1 MLQFLGLEMPMLLM
15 ALSAVFTFGAVILA
29 LKLFK
34 NKLPVDGGR
43 DFAFNGKLS
52 KGKQRG
58 AGIVFICVFII
69 SSLIFIKPSV
79 ELGMYYALIFL
90 GMLSG
95 YLDDASKVPWGE
107 YKKGAIDLVICLLTS
122 AAFVWKNPEL
132 LSVNF
137 GFFDLKLHWAV
148 FLVISTVFLWM
159 MINATNCSDGIDG
172 FCGSLSVN
180 SIVFIILMAG
190 ALGTGETTKIT
201 SLGAIMIFAI
211 IAYLWYNAE
220 PSTMMMGDA
229 GSRAIGLF
237 LGILVLKSGNI
248 LFAVPLCFVLLLD
261 GLIGIFKV
269 SVTRFLKIKVLKNIR
284 TPLHDHF
291 RKNKGWSNTQT
302 IYRLNIIQ
310 ALISFVTLM
319 LVKM

>member
-1 MLQFLGLEMPMLLM
+1 MPMLLL
-15 ALSAVFTFGAVILA
+15 ALCAAFTFGAVILA

-34 NKLPVDGGR
+34 SKLPVDGGR

-69 SSLIFIKPSV
+69 ASLLFIKPSI
-79 ELGMYYALIFL
+79 ELGMYYAVIFL

-122 AAFVWKNPEL
+122 GAFVWKNPNL
-132 LSVNF
+132 LSLF
-137 GFFDLKLHWAV
+137 GFKLPWYV
-148 FLVISTVFLWM
+148 FLAISTVFLWM

-180 SIVFIILMAG
+180 STIFIAV
-190 ALGTGETTKIT
+190 ACAVLGMSSEIT
-201 SLGAIMIFAI
+201 NLSVIMIFAI

-237 LGILVLKSGNI
+237 LGILILKSGNI
-248 LFAVPLCFVLLLD
+248 LLAIPFCFILLLD

-291 RKNKGWSNTQT
+291 RKNKGWSNSQT

-310 ALISFVTLM
+310 ALISFCTLM
-319 LVKM
+319 VLKTLK

>member
-1 MLQFLGLEMPMLLM
+1 MLEYLGIEMPMLML
-15 ALSAVFTFGAVILA
+15 AISAAFTFGAVILS

-34 NKLPVDGGR
+34 SKLPVDGGR

-58 AGIVFICVFII
+58 AGIVFICVFILA
-69 SSLIFIKPSV
+69 SLLFIKPSI
-79 ELGMYYALIFL
+79 ELGMYYAVIFL

-122 AAFVWKNPEL
+122 GAFVWKNPDL
-132 LSVNF
+132 LSLF
-137 GFFDLKLHWAV
+137 GFKLPWYV
-148 FLVISTVFLWM
+148 FLAGSTVFLWM

-180 SIVFIILMAG
+180 STIFIAIACA
-190 ALGTGETTKIT
+190 ALGMSSEIT
-201 SLGAIMIFAI
+201 ALSVVMIFAI

-237 LGILVLKSGNI
+237 LGIIVLKSGNI
-248 LFAVPLCFVLLLD
+248 LLAIPFCFILLLD

-269 SVTRFLKIKVLKNIR
+269 SVTRFLKIKILKNIR

-291 RKNKGWSNTQT
+291 RKNKSWSNSQT

-310 ALISFVTLM
+310 ALISFCTLM
-319 LVKM
+319 VLKTLK

>member
-1 MLQFLGLEMPMLLM
+1 MLEYLGIEMPMLML
-15 ALSAVFTFGAVILA
+15 AISAAFTFGAVILS

-34 NKLPVDGGR
+34 SKLPVDGGR

-69 SSLIFIKPSV
+69 SSVLFIKPSI
-79 ELGMYYALIFL
+79 ELGMYYAVIFL

-107 YKKGAIDLVICLLTS
+107 YKKGAIDLIICLLTS
-122 AAFVWKNPEL
+122 GAFVWKNPDL
-132 LSVNF
+132 LSLF
-137 GFFDLKLHWAV
+137 GFKLPWYV
-148 FLVISTVFLWM
+148 FLAGSTVFLWM

-180 SIVFIILMAG
+180 STIFIAIACA
-190 ALGTGETTKIT
+190 ALGMSSEIT
-201 SLGAIMIFAI
+201 ALSVVMIFAI

-237 LGILVLKSGNI
+237 LGIIVLKSGNI
-248 LFAVPLCFVLLLD
+248 LLAIPFCFILLLD

-269 SVTRFLKIKVLKNIR
+269 SVTRFLKIKILKNIR

-291 RKNKGWSNTQT
+291 RKNKSWSNSQT

-310 ALISFVTLM
+310 ALISFCTLM
-319 LVKM
+319 VLKTLK

>member
-1 MLQFLGLEMPMLLM
+1 MLSSLLQSNLQMLL
-15 ALSAVFTFGAVILA
+15 SVVFVFGGVLLA

-34 NKLPVDGGR
+34 SKLPVDGGR

-52 KGKQRG
+52 AGKQRG
-58 AGIVFICVFII
+58 AGIVFICVFILA
-69 SSLIFIKPSV
+69 SLLFV
-79 ELGMYYALIFL
+79 EITLENVLYYVMVFFA
-90 GMLSG
+90 MLSG
-95 YLDDASKVPWGE
+95 YLDDKSEKPWGE
-107 YKKGAIDLVICLLTS
+107 YKKGAIDLIICLLTS
-122 AAFVWKNPEL
+122 AAFVWQNSGNHFL
-132 LSVNF
+132 DI
-137 GFFDLKLHWAV
+137 GFYEIKVHWAV

-180 SIVFIILMAG
+180 SIIFIAVAYKLLGKTNDMSSLAVIMVF
-190 ALGTGETTKIT
+190 
-201 SLGAIMIFAI
+201 AIM
-211 IAYLWYNAE
+211 AYLWFNAE

-237 LGILVLKSGNI
+237 LGIMLLKSGNI
-248 LFAVPLCFVLLLD
+248 LLAIPLCFVLLLD

-291 RKNKGWSNTQT
+291 RKNMGWSNSQT
-302 IYRLNIIQ
+302 IYRLNIVQ
-310 ALISFVTLM
+310 GVISFCAL
-319 LVKM
+319 LLIKM

>member
-1 MLQFLGLEMPMLLM
+1 MLTAFINNSVLLTFLSVVLAFGGVLL
-15 ALSAVFTFGAVILA
+15 S

-58 AGIVFICVFII
+58 AGIVFVYVFII
-69 SSLIFIKPSV
+69 ASLLFVEITLEMIF
-79 ELGMYYALIFL
+79 YYIVLFL

-95 YLDDASKVPWGE
+95 YLDDRAKKPWGE
-107 YKKGAIDLVICLLTS
+107 YKKGAIDLVICALTS
-122 AAFVWKNPEL
+122 GAYIYGNADN
-132 LSVNF
+132 LSLSF
-137 GFFDLKLHWAV
+137 GFFEFELHWAV
-148 FLVISTVFLWM
+148 FLAVSTVFLWF

-172 FCGSLSVN
+172 FCGSLSIN
-180 SIVFIILMAG
+180 SIIFITLACKLMGVGGDMG
-190 ALGTGETTKIT
+190 ALSI
-201 SLGAIMIFAI
+201 IMVFAVM
-211 IAYLWYNAE
+211 AYLWFNAE

-229 GSRAIGLF
+229 GSRALGLF
-237 LGILVLKSGNI
+237 LGILLLKSGNM
-248 LFAVPLCFVLLLD
+248 LLCIPFCLVLLVD

-291 RKNKGWSNTQT
+291 RKNMGWSNSQT

-310 ALISFVTLM
+310 GVVSFCALLLLT
-319 LVKM
+319 K

>member
-1 MLQFLGLEMPMLLM
+1 MLEYLGIEMPMLML
-15 ALSAVFTFGAVILA
+15 AISAAFTFGAVILS

-34 NKLPVDGGR
+34 SKLPVDGGR

-69 SSLIFIKPSV
+69 SSLLFIKPSI
-79 ELGMYYALIFL
+79 ELGMYYAVIFL

-122 AAFVWKNPEL
+122 GAFVWKNPDL
-132 LSVNF
+132 LSLF
-137 GFFDLKLHWAV
+137 GFKLPWYV
-148 FLVISTVFLWM
+148 FLAISTVFLWM

-180 SIVFIILMAG
+180 STIFIAIACA
-190 ALGTGETTKIT
+190 ALGMSSEIT
-201 SLGAIMIFAI
+201 ALSVIMIFAI

-237 LGILVLKSGNI
+237 LGIIVLKSGNI
-248 LFAVPLCFVLLLD
+248 LLAIPFCFILLLD

-269 SVTRFLKIKVLKNIR
+269 SVTRFLKIKILKNIR

-291 RKNKGWSNTQT
+291 RKNKSWSNSQT

-310 ALISFVTLM
+310 ALISFCTLM
-319 LVKM
+319 VLKTLK

>member
-1 MLQFLGLEMPMLLM
+1 MLEYLGIEMPMLML
-15 ALSAVFTFGAVILA
+15 AISAAFTFGAVILS

-34 NKLPVDGGR
+34 SKLPVDGGR

-58 AGIVFICVFII
+58 AGIIFICVFII
-69 SSLIFIKPSV
+69 SSLLFIKPSI
-79 ELGMYYALIFL
+79 ELGMYYVVIFL

-122 AAFVWKNPEL
+122 GAFVWKNPDL
-132 LSVNF
+132 LSLF
-137 GFFDLKLHWAV
+137 GFKLPWYV
-148 FLVISTVFLWM
+148 FLAIPTVFLWM

-180 SIVFIILMAG
+180 STIFIAIACA
-190 ALGTGETTKIT
+190 ALGMSSEIT
-201 SLGAIMIFAI
+201 ALSVVMIFAI

-237 LGILVLKSGNI
+237 LGIIILKSGNI
-248 LFAVPLCFVLLLD
+248 LLAVPFCFILLLD

-291 RKNKGWSNTQT
+291 RKNKSWSNSQT

-310 ALISFVTLM
+310 ALISFCTLM
-319 LVKM
+319 VLKTLK

>member
-1 MLQFLGLEMPMLLM
+1 MLGSVLHTDLCMLI
-15 ALSAVFTFGAVILA
+15 SAVFTFGAVILA

-58 AGIVFICVFII
+58 AGIVFICVFIL
-69 SSLIFIKPSV
+69 SSLLFVNFSV
-79 ELGMYYALIFL
+79 ENIMYYAVIFL

-122 AAFVWKNPEL
+122 GAFVWKNPEL
-132 LSVNF
+132 LSLDF
-137 GFFDLKLHWAV
+137 GFYELKLHWAI
-148 FLVISTVFLWM
+148 FLALSTVFLWM

-172 FCGSLSVN
+172 FCGSLSIN
-180 SIVFIILMAG
+180 SIIFITAVCSV
-190 ALGTGETTKIT
+190 LGTGSEMKNM
-201 SLGAIMIFAI
+201 SVIMIFAI
-211 IAYLWYNAE
+211 LAYLWYNAE

-237 LGILVLKSGNI
+237 LGVMILKSGNALLAI
-248 LFAVPLCFVLLLD
+248 PLCFMLMLD

-269 SVTRFLKIKVLKNIR
+269 SVTRFLKIKVLKNVR

-302 IYRLNIIQ
+302 IFRFQIVQ
-310 ALISFVTLM
+310 SLISFCALLLIKTL
-319 LVKM
+319 K

>member
-1 MLQFLGLEMPMLLM
+1 
-15 ALSAVFTFGAVILA
+15 
-29 LKLFK
+29 
-34 NKLPVDGGR
+34 
-43 DFAFNGKLS
+43 
-52 KGKQRG
+52 
-58 AGIVFICVFII
+58 
-69 SSLIFIKPSV
+69 
-79 ELGMYYALIFL
+79 MYYAVIFL

-107 YKKGAIDLVICLLTS
+107 YKKGAIDLIICLLTS
-122 AAFVWKNPEL
+122 GAFVWKNPDL
-132 LSVNF
+132 LSLF
-137 GFFDLKLHWAV
+137 GFKLPWYV
-148 FLVISTVFLWM
+148 FLAISTVFLWM

-180 SIVFIILMAG
+180 STIFIAIACA
-190 ALGTGETTKIT
+190 ALGMSSEIT
-201 SLGAIMIFAI
+201 ALSVVMIFAI

-237 LGILVLKSGNI
+237 LGIIVLKSGNI
-248 LFAVPLCFVLLLD
+248 LLAIPFCFILLLD

-269 SVTRFLKIKVLKNIR
+269 SVTRFLKIKILKNIR

-291 RKNKGWSNTQT
+291 RKNKSWSNSQT

-310 ALISFVTLM
+310 ALISFCTLM
-319 LVKM
+319 VLKTLK

>member
-1 MLQFLGLEMPMLLM
+1 MLQYLGLEMPMLLL
-15 ALSAVFTFGAVILA
+15 ALSAIFTFGAVIIS

-58 AGIVFICVFII
+58 AGIVFICVFIL
-69 SSLIFIKPSV
+69 SSLIFIKPSI
-79 ELGMYYALIFL
+79 ELGMYYAVIFF

-122 AAFVWKNPEL
+122 GAFVWKNPDL
-132 LSVNF
+132 LNLF
-137 GFFDLKLHWAV
+137 GFSIPWYV
-148 FLVISTVFLWM
+148 FLAISTVFLWM

-180 SIVFIILMAG
+180 SIIFIVLTAC
-190 ALGTGETTKIT
+190 ALGTGEEIK

-237 LGILVLKSGNI
+237 LGIIVLKSGNI
-248 LFAVPLCFVLLLD
+248 LLAIPLCFVLLLD

-269 SVTRFLKIKVLKNIR
+269 SVTRFLKIKILKNIR

-291 RKNKGWSNTQT
+291 RKNKDWSNTQT

-310 ALISFVTLM
+310 GLISFVAYAV
-319 LVKM
+319 VKMLK

>member
-1 MLQFLGLEMPMLLM
+1 MLEYLGIEMPMLML
-15 ALSAVFTFGAVILA
+15 AISAAFTFGAVILS

-34 NKLPVDGGR
+34 SKLPVDGGR

-69 SSLIFIKPSV
+69 SSLLFIKPSI
-79 ELGMYYALIFL
+79 ELGMYYVVIFL
-90 GMLSG
+90 GLLSG

-107 YKKGAIDLVICLLTS
+107 YKKGAIDLIICLLTS
-122 AAFVWKNPEL
+122 GAFVWKNPDL
-132 LSVNF
+132 LSLF
-137 GFFDLKLHWAV
+137 GFKLPWYV
-148 FLVISTVFLWM
+148 FLAISTVFLWM

-180 SIVFIILMAG
+180 STIFIAIACA
-190 ALGTGETTKIT
+190 ALGMSSEIT
-201 SLGAIMIFAI
+201 ALSVVMIFAI

-237 LGILVLKSGNI
+237 LGIIVLKSGNI
-248 LFAVPLCFVLLLD
+248 LLAIPFCFILLLD

-269 SVTRFLKIKVLKNIR
+269 SVTRFLKIKILKNIR

-291 RKNKGWSNTQT
+291 RKNKSWSNSQT

-310 ALISFVTLM
+310 ALISFCTLM
-319 LVKM
+319 VLKTLK

>member
-1 MLQFLGLEMPMLLM
+1 MLQYLNFDKPMLML
-15 ALSAVFTFGAVILA
+15 ALAAAFTFGAVILS

-34 NKLPVDGGR
+34 SKLPVDGGR

-58 AGIVFICVFII
+58 AGIVFICVFILA
-69 SSLIFIKPSV
+69 SLLFIKPSI
-79 ELGMYYALIFL
+79 ELGMYYAVIFL

-122 AAFVWKNPEL
+122 GAFVWKNPDL
-132 LSVNF
+132 LSLF
-137 GFFDLKLHWAV
+137 GFNIPWYV
-148 FLVISTVFLWM
+148 FLAISTVFLWM

-180 SIVFIILMAG
+180 STIFIAVACA
-190 ALGTGETTKIT
+190 ALGMSSEIT
-201 SLGAIMIFAI
+201 ALSVIMIFAI

-237 LGILVLKSGNI
+237 LGILILKSGNI
-248 LFAVPLCFVLLLD
+248 LLAIPFCFILLLD

-269 SVTRFLKIKVLKNIR
+269 SVTRFLKIKILKNIR

-291 RKNKGWSNTQT
+291 RKNKSWSNSQT

-310 ALISFVTLM
+310 ALISFCTLM
-319 LVKM
+319 VLKTLK

>member
-1 MLQFLGLEMPMLLM
+1 MLNSLLPLNWLTVISVVLSLGG
-15 ALSAVFTFGAVILA
+15 VFAA

-52 KGKQRG
+52 AGKKRG
-58 AGIVFICVFII
+58 AGIVFICVFILV
-69 SSLIFIKPSV
+69 SLICV
-79 ELGMYYALIFL
+79 EINIQNILYYVMIFL
-90 GMLSG
+90 AMLSG
-95 YLDDASKVPWGE
+95 YLDDASEKPWNE

-122 AAFVWKNPEL
+122 AAFVWQNGGVL
-132 LSVNF
+132 NLNF
-137 GFFDLKLHWAV
+137 GFFGFNMHWAL
-148 FLVISTVFLWM
+148 FILFSTVFLWM

-172 FCGSLSVN
+172 FCGSLSIN
-180 SIVFIILMAG
+180 SIIFIAIACKFMAKDSEVSQL
-190 ALGTGETTKIT
+190 AV
-201 SLGAIMIFAI
+201 IMIFSI
-211 IAYLWYNAE
+211 MAYLWYNAE
-220 PSTMMMGDA
+220 PSSMMMGDA

-237 LGILVLKSGNI
+237 LGIIVLESGNM
-248 LFAVPLCFVLLLD
+248 LLAVPLCFVLLLD

-291 RKNKGWSNTQT
+291 RKNKGWSNSQT

-310 ALISFVTLM
+310 GAISFCTL
-319 LVKM
+319 LLIK

>member
-1 MLQFLGLEMPMLLM
+1 MLEYLGIEMPMLML
-15 ALSAVFTFGAVILA
+15 AISAAFTFGAVILS

-34 NKLPVDGGR
+34 SKLPVDGGR

-69 SSLIFIKPSV
+69 SSLLFIKPSL
-79 ELGMYYALIFL
+79 ELGMYYAVIFL

-107 YKKGAIDLVICLLTS
+107 YKKGAIDLIICLLTS
-122 AAFVWKNPEL
+122 GAFVWKNPDL
-132 LSVNF
+132 LSLF
-137 GFFDLKLHWAV
+137 GFKLPWYV
-148 FLVISTVFLWM
+148 FLAISTVFLWM
-159 MINATNCSDGIDG
+159 MINATNCSDGSDG

-180 SIVFIILMAG
+180 STIFIAIACA
-190 ALGTGETTKIT
+190 ALGMSSEIT
-201 SLGAIMIFAI
+201 ALSVVMIFAI

-237 LGILVLKSGNI
+237 LGVIILKSGNI
-248 LFAVPLCFVLLLD
+248 LLAIPFCFILLLD

-269 SVTRFLKIKVLKNIR
+269 SVTRFLKIKILKNIR

-291 RKNKGWSNTQT
+291 RKNKSWSNSQT

-310 ALISFVTLM
+310 ALISFCTLM
-319 LVKM
+319 VLKTLK

>member
-1 MLQFLGLEMPMLLM
+1 MLEYLGIEMPMLML
-15 ALSAVFTFGAVILA
+15 AISAAFTFGAVILS

-34 NKLPVDGGR
+34 SKLPVDGGR

-69 SSLIFIKPSV
+69 SSLLFIKPSL
-79 ELGMYYALIFL
+79 ELGMYYAVIFL

-107 YKKGAIDLVICLLTS
+107 YKKGAIDLIICLLTS
-122 AAFVWKNPEL
+122 GAFVWKNPDL
-132 LSVNF
+132 LSLF
-137 GFFDLKLHWAV
+137 GFKLPWYV
-148 FLVISTVFLWM
+148 FLAISTVFLWM

-180 SIVFIILMAG
+180 STIFIAIACA
-190 ALGTGETTKIT
+190 ALGMSSEIT
-201 SLGAIMIFAI
+201 ALSVVMIFAI

-237 LGILVLKSGNI
+237 LGIIVLKSGNI
-248 LFAVPLCFVLLLD
+248 LLAIPFCFILLLD

-269 SVTRFLKIKVLKNIR
+269 SVTRFLKIKILKNIR

-291 RKNKGWSNTQT
+291 RKNKSWSNSQT

-310 ALISFVTLM
+310 ALISFCTLM
-319 LVKM
+319 VLKTLK

>member
-1 MLQFLGLEMPMLLM
+1 MLEYLGIEMPMLML
-15 ALSAVFTFGAVILA
+15 AISAAFTFGAVILS

-34 NKLPVDGGR
+34 SKLPVDGGR

-69 SSLIFIKPSV
+69 SSLLFIKPSI
-79 ELGMYYALIFL
+79 ELGMYYAVIFL

-107 YKKGAIDLVICLLTS
+107 YKKGAIDLIICLLTS
-122 AAFVWKNPEL
+122 GAFVWKNPDL
-132 LSVNF
+132 LSLF
-137 GFFDLKLHWAV
+137 GFKLPWYV
-148 FLVISTVFLWM
+148 FLAISTVFLWM

-180 SIVFIILMAG
+180 STIFIAIACA
-190 ALGTGETTKIT
+190 ALGMSSEIT
-201 SLGAIMIFAI
+201 ALSVVMIFAI

-237 LGILVLKSGNI
+237 LGIIVLKSGNI
-248 LFAVPLCFVLLLD
+248 LLAIPFCFILLLD

-269 SVTRFLKIKVLKNIR
+269 SVTRFLKIKILKNIR

-291 RKNKGWSNTQT
+291 RKNKSWSNSQT

-310 ALISFVTLM
+310 ALISFCTLM
-319 LVKM
+319 VLKTLK

>member
-1 MLQFLGLEMPMLLM
+1 MLSSLLYPN
-15 ALSAVFTFGAVILA
+15 LNTILAVIFSFGGVLLA

-52 KGKQRG
+52 AGKQRG
-58 AGIVFICVFII
+58 AGIVFICVFILA
-69 SSLIFIKPSV
+69 SLLFVGITLENVF
-79 ELGMYYALIFL
+79 YYILVFFA
-90 GMLSG
+90 MLSG
-95 YLDDASKVPWGE
+95 YLDDRAEKPWGE

-122 AAFVWKNPEL
+122 AAFIWQNGGSFSL
-132 LSVNF
+132 NF
-137 GFFDLKLHWAV
+137 GFYELKLHWAL

-172 FCGSLSVN
+172 FCGSLSIN
-180 SIVFIILMAG
+180 SIIFIAIACALMGKSGGMSTLAVIMVF
-190 ALGTGETTKIT
+190 
-201 SLGAIMIFAI
+201 SIM
-211 IAYLWYNAE
+211 AYLWFNAE

-237 LGILVLKSGNI
+237 LGIMLLKSGNI
-248 LFAVPLCFVLLLD
+248 LLAIPLCFVLLLD

-269 SVTRFLKIKVLKNIR
+269 SVTRFLKIKILKNIR

-291 RKNKGWSNTQT
+291 RKNMGWSNSQT
-302 IYRLNIIQ
+302 IYRLNIVQ
-310 ALISFVTLM
+310 GVISFCVLM
-319 LVKM
+319 LINM

>member
-1 MLQFLGLEMPMLLM
+1 MLEYLGIEMPMLML
-15 ALSAVFTFGAVILA
+15 AISAAFTFGAVILS

-34 NKLPVDGGR
+34 SKLPVDGGR

-69 SSLIFIKPSV
+69 SSLLFIKPSI
-79 ELGMYYALIFL
+79 ELGMYYAVIFL

-107 YKKGAIDLVICLLTS
+107 YKKGAIDLIICLLTS
-122 AAFVWKNPEL
+122 GAFVWKNPDL
-132 LSVNF
+132 LSLF
-137 GFFDLKLHWAV
+137 GFKLPWYV
-148 FLVISTVFLWM
+148 FLAGSTVFLWM

-180 SIVFIILMAG
+180 STIFIAIACA
-190 ALGTGETTKIT
+190 ALGMSSEIT
-201 SLGAIMIFAI
+201 ALSVVMIFAI

-237 LGILVLKSGNI
+237 LGIIVLKSGNI
-248 LFAVPLCFVLLLD
+248 LLAIPFCFILLLD

-269 SVTRFLKIKVLKNIR
+269 SVTRFLKIKILKNIR

-291 RKNKGWSNTQT
+291 RKNKSWSNSQT

-310 ALISFVTLM
+310 ALISFCTLM
-319 LVKM
+319 VLKTLK

>member
-1 MLQFLGLEMPMLLM
+1 MLEYLGIEMPMLML
-15 ALSAVFTFGAVILA
+15 AISAAFTFGAVILS

-34 NKLPVDGGR
+34 SKLPVDGGR

-69 SSLIFIKPSV
+69 SSLLFIKPSI
-79 ELGMYYALIFL
+79 ELGMYYVVIFL

-107 YKKGAIDLVICLLTS
+107 YKKGAIDLIICLLTS
-122 AAFVWKNPEL
+122 GAFVWKNPDL
-132 LSVNF
+132 LSLF
-137 GFFDLKLHWAV
+137 GFKLPWYV
-148 FLVISTVFLWM
+148 FLAISTVFLWM

-180 SIVFIILMAG
+180 STIFIAIACA
-190 ALGTGETTKIT
+190 ALGMSSEIT
-201 SLGAIMIFAI
+201 ALSVVMIFAI

-237 LGILVLKSGNI
+237 LGIIVLKSGNI
-248 LFAVPLCFVLLLD
+248 LLAIPFCFILLLD

-269 SVTRFLKIKVLKNIR
+269 SVTRFLKIKILKNIR

-291 RKNKGWSNTQT
+291 RKNKSWSNSQT

-310 ALISFVTLM
+310 ALISFCTLM
-319 LVKM
+319 VLKTLK

>member
-1 MLQFLGLEMPMLLM
+1 MLEYLGFEMPMLML
-15 ALSAVFTFGAVILA
+15 ALSAAFTFGAVILS

-34 NKLPVDGGR
+34 SKLPVDGGR

-58 AGIVFICVFII
+58 AGIVFICVFILA
-69 SSLIFIKPSV
+69 SLLFIKPSI
-79 ELGMYYALIFL
+79 ELGMYYAVIFL

-122 AAFVWKNPEL
+122 GAFVWANPEL
-132 LSVNF
+132 LCLF
-137 GFFDLKLHWAV
+137 GFKLHWGI
-148 FLVISTVFLWM
+148 FLAISTVFLWM

-180 SIVFIILMAG
+180 STVFIATACA
-190 ALGTGETTKIT
+190 ALGMSSEIT
-201 SLGAIMIFAI
+201 HLSVVMIFAI

-237 LGILVLKSGNI
+237 LGILILKSGNI
-248 LFAVPLCFVLLLD
+248 LLAVPFCFILLLD

-269 SVTRFLKIKVLKNIR
+269 SVTRFLKIKILKNIR

-291 RKNKGWSNTQT
+291 RKNKGWSNSQT

-310 ALISFVTLM
+310 ALISFCTLM
-319 LVKM
+319 VLKTLN

>member
-1 MLQFLGLEMPMLLM
+1 MLTAFINNSVLLTFLSVVFAFGGVLL
-15 ALSAVFTFGAVILA
+15 S

-58 AGIVFICVFII
+58 AGIVFVCVFIVA
-69 SSLIFIKPSV
+69 SLLFVEINLEMIF
-79 ELGMYYALIFL
+79 YYIVLFL

-95 YLDDASKVPWGE
+95 YLDDRAEKPWGE
-107 YKKGAIDLVICLLTS
+107 YKKGAIDLVICALTS
-122 AAFVWKNPEL
+122 GAYIYGNADN
-132 LSVNF
+132 LSLNF
-137 GFFDLKLHWAV
+137 GFFDFKLHWAV
-148 FLVISTVFLWM
+148 FLVVSTVFLWF

-172 FCGSLSVN
+172 FCGSLSIN
-180 SIVFIILMAG
+180 SIIFITLACKLMGMGGDMG
-190 ALGTGETTKIT
+190 ALSI
-201 SLGAIMIFAI
+201 IMVFAVM
-211 IAYLWYNAE
+211 AYLWFNAE

-229 GSRAIGLF
+229 GSRALGLF
-237 LGILVLKSGNI
+237 LGILLLKSGNM
-248 LFAVPLCFVLLLD
+248 LLCIPFCLVLLVD

-291 RKNKGWSNTQT
+291 RKNMGWSNSQT

-310 ALISFVTLM
+310 GVVSFCALL
-319 LVKM
+319 LLAK

>member
-1 MLQFLGLEMPMLLM
+1 MLEYLDIEMPMLML
-15 ALSAVFTFGAVILA
+15 AISAAFTFGAVILS

-34 NKLPVDGGR
+34 SKLPVDGGR

-58 AGIVFICVFII
+58 AGIVFICVFILA
-69 SSLIFIKPSV
+69 SLLFIKPSI
-79 ELGMYYALIFL
+79 ELGMYYVVIFL

-107 YKKGAIDLVICLLTS
+107 YKKGAIDLIICLLTS
-122 AAFVWKNPEL
+122 GAFVWKNPDL
-132 LSVNF
+132 LSLF
-137 GFFDLKLHWAV
+137 GFKLPWYV
-148 FLVISTVFLWM
+148 FLAISTVFLWM

-180 SIVFIILMAG
+180 STIFIAIACA
-190 ALGTGETTKIT
+190 ALGMSSEIT
-201 SLGAIMIFAI
+201 ALSVVMIFAI

-237 LGILVLKSGNI
+237 LGIIVLKSGNI
-248 LFAVPLCFVLLLD
+248 LLAIPFCFILLLD

-269 SVTRFLKIKVLKNIR
+269 SVTRFLKIKILKNIR

-291 RKNKGWSNTQT
+291 RKNKSWSNSQT

-310 ALISFVTLM
+310 ALISFCTLM
-319 LVKM
+319 VLKTLK

>member
-1 MLQFLGLEMPMLLM
+1 MLEYLGIEMPMLML
-15 ALSAVFTFGAVILA
+15 AISAAFTFGAVILS

-34 NKLPVDGGR
+34 SKLPVDGGR

-58 AGIVFICVFII
+58 AGIVFICVFILA
-69 SSLIFIKPSV
+69 SLLFIKPSI
-79 ELGMYYALIFL
+79 ELGMYYAVIFL

-107 YKKGAIDLVICLLTS
+107 YKKGAIDLIICLLTS
-122 AAFVWKNPEL
+122 GAFVWKNPDL
-132 LSVNF
+132 LSLF
-137 GFFDLKLHWAV
+137 GFKLPWYV
-148 FLVISTVFLWM
+148 FLIGSTVFLWM

-180 SIVFIILMAG
+180 STIFIAIACA
-190 ALGTGETTKIT
+190 ALGMSSEIT
-201 SLGAIMIFAI
+201 ALSVVMIFAI

-237 LGILVLKSGNI
+237 LGIIVLKSGNI
-248 LFAVPLCFVLLLD
+248 LLAIPFCFILLLD

-269 SVTRFLKIKVLKNIR
+269 SVTRFLKIKILKNIR

-291 RKNKGWSNTQT
+291 RKNKSWSNSQT

-310 ALISFVTLM
+310 ALISFCTLM
-319 LVKM
+319 VLKTLK

>member
-1 MLQFLGLEMPMLLM
+1 MLEYLGIEMPMLML
-15 ALSAVFTFGAVILA
+15 AISAAFTFGAVILS

-34 NKLPVDGGR
+34 SKLPVDGGR

-69 SSLIFIKPSV
+69 SSLLFIKPSI
-79 ELGMYYALIFL
+79 ELGMYYAVIFL

-122 AAFVWKNPEL
+122 GAFVWKNPDL
-132 LSVNF
+132 LSLF
-137 GFFDLKLHWAV
+137 GFKLPWYV
-148 FLVISTVFLWM
+148 FLVGSTVFLWM

-180 SIVFIILMAG
+180 STIFIAIACA
-190 ALGTGETTKIT
+190 ALGMSSEIT
-201 SLGAIMIFAI
+201 ALSVIMIFAI

-237 LGILVLKSGNI
+237 LGIIVLKSGNI
-248 LFAVPLCFVLLLD
+248 LLAIPFCFILLLD

-269 SVTRFLKIKVLKNIR
+269 SVTRFLKIKILKNIR

-291 RKNKGWSNTQT
+291 RKNKSWSNSQT

-310 ALISFVTLM
+310 ALISFCTLM
-319 LVKM
+319 VLKTLK

>member
-1 MLQFLGLEMPMLLM
+1 MLEYLGIEMPMLML
-15 ALSAVFTFGAVILA
+15 AISAAFTFGAVILS

-34 NKLPVDGGR
+34 SKLPVDGGR
-43 DFAFNGKLS
+43 EFAFNGKLS

-58 AGIVFICVFII
+58 AGIVFICVFILA
-69 SSLIFIKPSV
+69 SLLFIKPSI
-79 ELGMYYALIFL
+79 ELGMYYAVIFL

-107 YKKGAIDLVICLLTS
+107 YKKGAIDLIICLLTS
-122 AAFVWKNPEL
+122 GAFVWKNPDL
-132 LSVNF
+132 LSLF
-137 GFFDLKLHWAV
+137 GFKLPWYV
-148 FLVISTVFLWM
+148 FLAISTVFLWM

-180 SIVFIILMAG
+180 STIFIAIACA
-190 ALGTGETTKIT
+190 ALGMSSEIT
-201 SLGAIMIFAI
+201 ALSVVMIFAI

-237 LGILVLKSGNI
+237 LGIIVLKSGNI
-248 LFAVPLCFVLLLD
+248 LLAIPFCFILLLD

-269 SVTRFLKIKVLKNIR
+269 SVTRFLKIKILKNIR

-291 RKNKGWSNTQT
+291 IKNKSWSNSQT

-310 ALISFVTLM
+310 ALISFCTLM
-319 LVKM
+319 VLKTLK

>member
-1 MLQFLGLEMPMLLM
+1 MLTAFINNSVLLTFLSVVLAFGGVLL
-15 ALSAVFTFGAVILA
+15 S

-58 AGIVFICVFII
+58 AGIVFVCVFII
-69 SSLIFIKPSV
+69 ASLLFVEITLEMIF
-79 ELGMYYALIFL
+79 YYIVLFL

-95 YLDDASKVPWGE
+95 YLDDRAKKPWGE
-107 YKKGAIDLVICLLTS
+107 YKKGAIDLVICALTS
-122 AAFVWKNPEL
+122 GAYIYGNADN
-132 LSVNF
+132 LSLSF
-137 GFFDLKLHWAV
+137 GFFEFELHWAV
-148 FLVISTVFLWM
+148 FLAVSTVFLWF

-172 FCGSLSVN
+172 FCGSLSIN
-180 SIVFIILMAG
+180 SIIFITLACKLMGVGGDMG
-190 ALGTGETTKIT
+190 ALSI
-201 SLGAIMIFAI
+201 IMVFAVM
-211 IAYLWYNAE
+211 AYLWFNAE

-229 GSRAIGLF
+229 GSRALGLF
-237 LGILVLKSGNI
+237 LGILLLKSGNM
-248 LFAVPLCFVLLLD
+248 LLCIPFCLVLLVD

-291 RKNKGWSNTQT
+291 RKNMGWSNSQT

-310 ALISFVTLM
+310 GVVSFCALLLLT
-319 LVKM
+319 K

>member
-1 MLQFLGLEMPMLLM
+1 MLNSLVHPTLLM
-15 ALSAVFTFGAVILA
+15 AIAAVFTFGAVILS

-58 AGIVFICVFII
+58 AGIVFICVFIL
-69 SSLIFIKPSV
+69 SSLLFVNPTV
-79 ELGMYYALIFL
+79 ENAMYYAVIFL

-122 AAFVWKNPEL
+122 GAFVWRNPEL

-137 GFFDLKLHWAV
+137 GFYELKLHWAI
-148 FLVISTVFLWM
+148 FLAVSTVFLWM

-180 SIVFIILMAG
+180 SIIFITIACGLLGNG
-190 ALGTGETTKIT
+190 AEMK
-201 SLGAIMIFAI
+201 SLSVIMVFAI

-237 LGILVLKSGNI
+237 LGILLLKSGNI
-248 LFAVPLCFVLLLD
+248 LLAVPFCFILLLD

-310 ALISFVTLM
+310 GLISFCTL
-319 LVKM
+319 LLIKL

>member
-1 MLQFLGLEMPMLLM
+1 MLTAFINNSVLLTFLSVVLAFGGVLL
-15 ALSAVFTFGAVILA
+15 S

-58 AGIVFICVFII
+58 AGIVFVCVFII
-69 SSLIFIKPSV
+69 ASLLFVEITLEMIF
-79 ELGMYYALIFL
+79 YYIVLFL

-95 YLDDASKVPWGE
+95 YLDDRAKKPWGE
-107 YKKGAIDLVICLLTS
+107 YKKGAIDLVICALTS
-122 AAFVWKNPEL
+122 GAYIYGNADN
-132 LSVNF
+132 LSLSF
-137 GFFDLKLHWAV
+137 GFFEFELHWAV
-148 FLVISTVFLWM
+148 FLAVSTVFLWF

-172 FCGSLSVN
+172 FCGSLSIN
-180 SIVFIILMAG
+180 SIIFITLACKLMDVGGDMG
-190 ALGTGETTKIT
+190 ALSI
-201 SLGAIMIFAI
+201 IMVFAVM
-211 IAYLWYNAE
+211 AYLWFNAE

-229 GSRAIGLF
+229 GSRALGLF
-237 LGILVLKSGNI
+237 LGILLLKSGNM
-248 LFAVPLCFVLLLD
+248 LLCIPFCLVLLVD

-291 RKNKGWSNTQT
+291 RKNMGWSNSQT

-310 ALISFVTLM
+310 GVVSFCALLLLT
-319 LVKM
+319 K

>member
-1 MLQFLGLEMPMLLM
+1 ML
-15 ALSAVFTFGAVILA
+15 LSAVFTFGAVILS

-52 KGKQRG
+52 AGKQRG
-58 AGIVFICVFII
+58 AGIVFICVFIL
-69 SSLIFIKPSV
+69 SSLLFVKPTI
-79 ELGMYYALIFL
+79 ETAMYYAVIFL

-122 AAFVWKNPEL
+122 GAFVWQNPEL
-132 LSVNF
+132 LTLNF
-137 GFFDLKLHWAV
+137 GFFSFKLHWAI
-148 FLVISTVFLWM
+148 FLAVSTVFLWM

-180 SIVFIILMAG
+180 SIIFIALAAG
-190 ALGTGETTKIT
+190 ALGTGAQIKQL
-201 SLGAIMIFAI
+201 SVIMIFAI

-237 LGILVLKSGNI
+237 LGILILKSGNI
-248 LFAVPLCFVLLLD
+248 LLAIPLCFILLLD

-310 ALISFVTLM
+310 GLISFCTL
-319 LVKM
+319 LLIKL

>member
-1 MLQFLGLEMPMLLM
+1 MLEYLGIEMPMLML
-15 ALSAVFTFGAVILA
+15 AISAAFTFGAVIFS

-34 NKLPVDGGR
+34 SKLPVDGGR

-69 SSLIFIKPSV
+69 SSLLFIKPSI
-79 ELGMYYALIFL
+79 ELGMYYAVIFL

-122 AAFVWKNPEL
+122 GAFVWKNPDL
-132 LSVNF
+132 LSLF
-137 GFFDLKLHWAV
+137 GFNLPWYV
-148 FLVISTVFLWM
+148 FLAISTVFLWM

-180 SIVFIILMAG
+180 STIFIAV
-190 ALGTGETTKIT
+190 ACAVLGMSSEIT
-201 SLGAIMIFAI
+201 NLSVIMIFAI

-237 LGILVLKSGNI
+237 LGIIILKSGNI
-248 LFAVPLCFVLLLD
+248 FLAVPFCFILLLD

-291 RKNKGWSNTQT
+291 RKNKGWSNSQT

-310 ALISFVTLM
+310 ALISFCTLM
-319 LVKM
+319 VLKTLK

>member
-1 MLQFLGLEMPMLLM
+1 MLEYLGIEMPMLML
-15 ALSAVFTFGAVILA
+15 AISAAFTFGAVILS

-34 NKLPVDGGR
+34 SKLPVDGGR

-69 SSLIFIKPSV
+69 SSLIFIKPSI
-79 ELGMYYALIFL
+79 ELGMYYAVIFL

-122 AAFVWKNPEL
+122 GAFVWKNPDL
-132 LSVNF
+132 LSLF
-137 GFFDLKLHWAV
+137 GFKLPWYV
-148 FLVISTVFLWM
+148 FLIGSTVFLWM

-180 SIVFIILMAG
+180 STIFIAIAC
-190 ALGTGETTKIT
+190 AVLGMSSEIT
-201 SLGAIMIFAI
+201 NLSVIMIFAI

-237 LGILVLKSGNI
+237 LGILILKSGNVLLAI
-248 LFAVPLCFVLLLD
+248 PFCFILLLD

-269 SVTRFLKIKVLKNIR
+269 SVTRFLKIKILKNIR

-291 RKNKGWSNTQT
+291 RKNKGWSNSQT

-310 ALISFVTLM
+310 TLISFCTLM
-319 LVKM
+319 VLKTLK

>member
-1 MLQFLGLEMPMLLM
+1 MLEFLLKSELLVL
-15 ALSAVFTFGAVILA
+15 LSAVFTFGAVILS

-58 AGIVFICVFII
+58 AGIVFICVFIL
-69 SSLIFIKPSV
+69 SSLLFVKPTIENV
-79 ELGMYYALIFL
+79 MYYAVIFL

-122 AAFVWKNPEL
+122 GAFVWQNPEL

-137 GFFDLKLHWAV
+137 GFYELKLHWAI
-148 FLVISTVFLWM
+148 FLAVSTVFLWM

-180 SIVFIILMAG
+180 SIIFIALAAG
-190 ALGTGETTKIT
+190 ALGTDAQIKQL
-201 SLGAIMIFAI
+201 SVIMIFAI

-237 LGILVLKSGNI
+237 LGILILKSGNI
-248 LFAVPLCFVLLLD
+248 LLAIPLCFMLLLD

-310 ALISFVTLM
+310 GLISFCTL
-319 LVKM
+319 LLIKL

>member
-1 MLQFLGLEMPMLLM
+1 MIEYLGFEMPMLML
-15 ALSAVFTFGAVILA
+15 ALSAAFTFGAVILS

-34 NKLPVDGGR
+34 SKLPVDGGR

-69 SSLIFIKPSV
+69 SSLLFIKPSI
-79 ELGMYYALIFL
+79 ELGMYYAVIFL

-122 AAFVWKNPEL
+122 GAFVWKNPDL
-132 LSVNF
+132 LSLF
-137 GFFDLKLHWAV
+137 GFKLPWYV
-148 FLVISTVFLWM
+148 FLAGSTVFLWM

-180 SIVFIILMAG
+180 STIFIAVACA
-190 ALGTGETTKIT
+190 ALGMSSEIT
-201 SLGAIMIFAI
+201 NLSVIMIFAI

-237 LGILVLKSGNI
+237 LGILILKSGNI
-248 LFAVPLCFVLLLD
+248 LLAIPFCFILLLD

-291 RKNKGWSNTQT
+291 RKNKGWSNSQT

-310 ALISFVTLM
+310 ALISFCTLM
-319 LVKM
+319 VLKTLK